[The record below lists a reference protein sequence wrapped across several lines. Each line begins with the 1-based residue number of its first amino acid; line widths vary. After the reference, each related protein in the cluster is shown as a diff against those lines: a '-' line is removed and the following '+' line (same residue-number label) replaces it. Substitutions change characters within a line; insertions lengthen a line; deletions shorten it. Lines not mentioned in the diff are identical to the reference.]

1 MMVDQKKIAS
11 LAPFV
16 SRLFWP
22 RFIKRMLPASLLG
35 RTLLIFVLPVAIM
48 QLAVGWVFFDNQWR
62 TQTAR
67 LSESLAGE
75 IAWIRDGYEA
85 DPSAANLAR
94 IGRHA
99 QQSLGLSVSVLR
111 GQDLPTSAPSP
122 WFLQFD
128 QPLRAA
134 LSRRLNAPSWFE
146 SIPDPIRVDIRVKL
160 KEGVLQ
166 VVAPRERAFA
176 QRGYQFIAWL
186 LLFTILLTAVALIF
200 MRNQV
205 RAIERLADAAEAF
218 GRGGDVPQFKP
229 HGAREVRKAAFA
241 FIAMKERI
249 QRHIDQ
255 RTALLASVSHDL
267 RTPLTRLKLE
277 IALSEP
283 SPRMLEMKRD
293 LSEMEHMI
301 DEYLSFA
308 RGEGGEAL
316 EEASLRALI
325 DDVVRGAARAGV
337 QVKVDSG
344 AGPIVSVR
352 PNTLKRALSNLVMNA
367 AAHAAEVEVAVRIR
381 AGGGID
387 VTVDDNG
394 PGIAPERYEEAF
406 RPFSRLDEA
415 RNQNEKGVGLGLAI
429 ARDAARALGGEVIL
443 NRSPL
448 GGLRA
453 TIRLPA

>member
-1 MMVDQKKIAS
+1 
-11 LAPFV
+11 
-16 SRLFWP
+16 
-22 RFIKRMLPASLLG
+22 
-35 RTLLIFVLPVAIM
+35 
-48 QLAVGWVFFDNQWR
+48 
-62 TQTAR
+62 
-67 LSESLAGE
+67 
-75 IAWIRDGYEA
+75 
-85 DPSAANLAR
+85 
-94 IGRHA
+94 
-99 QQSLGLSVSVLR
+99 
-111 GQDLPTSAPSP
+111 
-122 WFLQFD
+122 
-128 QPLRAA
+128 
-134 LSRRLNAPSWFE
+134 
-146 SIPDPIRVDIRVKL
+146 
-160 KEGVLQ
+160 
-166 VVAPRERAFA
+166 
-176 QRGYQFIAWL
+176 
-186 LLFTILLTAVALIF
+186 
-200 MRNQV
+200 
-205 RAIERLADAAEAF
+205 
-218 GRGGDVPQFKP
+218 
-229 HGAREVRKAAFA
+229 
-241 FIAMKERI
+241 MKERI

-429 ARDAARALGGEVIL
+429 ARDAARALGGDVIL

>member
-1 MMVDQKKIAS
+1 MGEAPKKIV

-22 RFIKRMLPASLLG
+22 RFIKRWLPTSLLG
-35 RTLLIFVLPVAIM
+35 RTLLIFALPVAIM

-67 LSESLAGE
+67 LSDSLAGE
-75 IAWIRDGYEA
+75 IAWIRDAYEA
-85 DPSAANLAR
+85 DPSPVNLR
-94 IGRHA
+94 RLD
-99 QQSLGLSVSVLR
+99 QQAERSLNLSVSVLP
-111 GQDLPTSAPSP
+111 GQALPTSAPSRF
-122 WFLQFD
+122 FLQFD
-128 QPLRAA
+128 QPLHTA
-134 LSRRLNAPSWFE
+134 LSRRLNAPTWFE

-160 KEGVLQ
+160 KEGVLK

-186 LLFTILLTAVALIF
+186 LLFTVLLTAVALIF
-200 MRNQV
+200 IRNQV

-229 HGAREVRKAAFA
+229 HGASEVRKAAFA

-283 SPRMLEMKRD
+283 TPRMAEMKRD

-301 DEYLSFA
+301 DEYLAFA
-308 RGEGGEAL
+308 RGEGGEAI
-316 EEASLRALI
+316 EQVSLRDLI
-325 DDVVRGAARAGV
+325 DEVVQGAARTGA
-337 QVKVDSG
+337 QVGLD
-344 AGPIVSVR
+344 ADEALIINVR
-352 PNTLKRALSNLVMNA
+352 PNTFKRALSNLVMNA
-367 AAHAAEVEVAVRIR
+367 AAHAQRTEVAARVR
-381 AGGGID
+381 AGGGVD

-394 PGIAPERYEEAF
+394 PGIAPDRFEEAF

-429 ARDAARALGGEVIL
+429 ARDAARALGGDVIL
-443 NRSPL
+443 SKSAL

-453 TIRLPA
+453 TIRLPG